1 MPQVWNGGKRKGV
14 FSQQGSATL
23 GKRKE
28 KGNSKSG
35 SLRFYVRR
43 IMSNWRAVL
52 SKKRTRRTSCCWPYA
67 QTPKDIGFIIPILQM
82 KKMRLRQVKWVFQ
95 GHTASTWQ
103 KWDTKSKVKFFHTYL
118 NPRIKNITAFS
129 PWLKSANNGL
139 WKMKSLEGKQNK
151 NLRDNHR
158 SFIF

>member
-1 MPQVWNGGKRKGV
+1 MYKTSHLYDNK
-14 FSQQGSATL
+14 ATYLGLIKIYNL
-23 GKRKE
+23 GKT
-28 KGNSKSG
+28 N
-35 SLRFYVRR
+35 
-43 IMSNWRAVL
+43 
-52 SKKRTRRTSCCWPYA
+52 
-67 QTPKDIGFIIPILQM
+67 IIPILQM